1 MSGKLLNNNLSTL
14 TLPSDSLDIES
25 IVNSSENTEKVEEYQ
40 PKKRKAVEVEE
51 QKKVI
56 KNPKF
61 DEKKLQTSKTLKIHN
76 EVSKNNLKNQEK
88 DIEGLHNHVVQTC
101 TPLEANTFVLTGIF
115 ENISRDRLEA
125 FIIEL
130 GGRVTS
136 AVSGKTTYL
145 ITGHKLEDGRE
156 VTTGSK
162 YRKAK
167 DKGTTILDEGQ
178 LEEHLKKVLDN
189 HYFTFENYKE
199 WQDPLECKKILK
211 KQENEGANINIE
223 APKAT
228 KTIGVLLTEKYKP
241 VGPRDLIGNKSNIS
255 SLVDWLKDW
264 DDVQIKGNKKK
275 VKVVRGNWGNAP
287 KLNAKAVLISGPPG
301 IGKTSTARIIS
312 KDLGFETLEMN
323 ASDTRNKKSIENMIR
338 NLSTNN
344 SLDYY
349 TKGHT
354 ERKNQF
360 NKNKKSV
367 IIMDEVDGCGGGD
380 RGGIS
385 ALIQVIKLTKT
396 PIICICNDRDNR
408 KLASLINH
416 CMEVKF
422 SRPTPKQIIGRI
434 QQIATAEGLSIDD
447 KGIEL
452 LINQSGNDIRQVI
465 TQIQVM
471 LTTTKSLSYGDV
483 KRRVDNISKD
493 GKLMINNF
501 QAANKLL
508 NHSDYR
514 DMTFRE
520 KMDMFFIDY
529 DFVPL
534 LVQENYLGAMDRTFT
549 GSLSEVAKMANAAQ
563 FISLGD
569 TVNK

>member
-1 MSGKLLNNNLSTL
+1 M
-14 TLPSDSLDIES
+14 
-25 IVNSSENTEKVEEYQ
+25 
-40 PKKRKAVEVEE
+40 
-51 QKKVI
+51 
-56 KNPKF
+56 
-61 DEKKLQTSKTLKIHN
+61 
-76 EVSKNNLKNQEK
+76 
-88 DIEGLHNHVVQTC
+88 
-101 TPLEANTFVLTGIF
+101 
-115 ENISRDRLEA
+115 
-125 FIIEL
+125 
-130 GGRVTS
+130 
-136 AVSGKTTYL
+136 
-145 ITGHKLEDGRE
+145 
-156 VTTGSK
+156 
-162 YRKAK
+162 
-167 DKGTTILDEGQ
+167 
-178 LEEHLKKVLDN
+178 
-189 HYFTFENYKE
+189 
-199 WQDPLECKKILK
+199 ECKKILK

-255 SLVDWLKDW
+255 SLVDWLRDW
-264 DDVQIKGNKKK
+264 EDVQIKGNKKK